1 MRKFEIVSEKEFLKT
16 NTLEEY
22 KKIVIPKRATN
33 FSAGYDFYL
42 PYKIVINPNESV
54 LIKTGIK
61 AMMNS
66 DEVLILAIRSSLGVK
81 KGLQLNNQIGIIDSD
96 YYNNSNNEG
105 HIFVKLYNEGKEK
118 FCVNKKDRLC
128 QGIFTKFLTVSNEEK
143 INNVRTNGFGSTG
156 KGE

>member
-66 DEVLILAIRSSLGVK
+66 DEVLIVAIRSSLGVK

-96 YYNNSNNEG
+96 YYNNKDNEG
-105 HIFVKLYNEGKEK
+105 HILISIKNTSDKVVALEPG
-118 FCVNKKDRLC
+118 DRIA
-128 QGIFTKFLTVSNEEK
+128 QGIFVNYLIVDEEEECDK
-143 INNVRTNGFGSTG
+143 QRSGGFGSTN
-156 KGE
+156 

>member
-96 YYNNSNNEG
+96 YYNNKDNEG
-105 HIFVKLYNEGKEK
+105 HILISVRNNSALTVVLNEG
-118 FCVNKKDRLC
+118 DRIA
-128 QGIFTKFLTVSNEEK
+128 QGIFIKYLTVTEEEK
-143 INNVRTNGFGSTG
+143 NDNVRNGGFGSTN
-156 KGE
+156 

>member
-16 NTLEEY
+16 NTQEEY
-22 KKIVIPKRATN
+22 KKIIIPKRATN

-61 AMMNS
+61 AMMNN
-66 DEVLILAIRSSLGVK
+66 DEVLILVIRSSLGVK

-96 YYNNSNNEG
+96 YYNNKDNEG
-105 HIFVKLYNEGKEK
+105 HILISVRNNSALTVVLNEG
-118 FCVNKKDRLC
+118 DRIA
-128 QGIFTKFLTVSNEEK
+128 QGIFIKYLTVTEEEK
-143 INNVRTNGFGSTG
+143 NDNVRNGGFGSTN
-156 KGE
+156 

>member
-1 MRKFEIVSEKEFLKT
+1 MRKFEIISEKEFLKT

-96 YYNNSNNEG
+96 YYNNKDNEG
-105 HIFVKLYNEGKEK
+105 HILISVRNNSALTVVLNEG
-118 FCVNKKDRLC
+118 DRIA
-128 QGIFTKFLTVSNEEK
+128 QGIFVKYLTVTEEEK
-143 INNVRTNGFGSTG
+143 CELVRNGGFGSTD
-156 KGE
+156 